1 MAENLEKLERIN
13 ISNDSSISIVR
24 QLSVVPRYLSPHS
37 VVSKLVIYFK
47 TMQKIL
53 IPLFIIHQHDT
64 NYATLNSNTVSFHL
78 DRRLIDEIISR
89 IVFDTLT
96 FITCYTRGGGEKNVW
111 DWRRDESGRKS
122 RNLPGPGNKTGKRS
136 RSHVRPRKRGHFA
149 RKTKPPG
156 KAS

>member
-96 FITCYTRGGGEKNVW
+96 FITCYSRGGG
-111 DWRRDESGRKS
+111 GRKKCMGLEKG
-122 RNLPGPGNKTGKRS
+122 REWT
-136 RSHVRPRKRGHFA
+136 
-149 RKTKPPG
+149 
-156 KAS
+156 

>member
-1 MAENLEKLERIN
+1 
-13 ISNDSSISIVR
+13 
-24 QLSVVPRYLSPHS
+24 
-37 VVSKLVIYFK
+37 
-47 TMQKIL
+47 MQKIL

-156 KAS
+156 KASWSTQLCVTQGPINRTCIARNGPLAFFFFSFFFFFQQS